1 MARRWEEEGWQQE
14 DLNKLS
20 LSFLNS
26 MLACKEPQGV
36 DVTVYFAKFLNMV
49 GINPDNYPI
58 YLDLFRKRN
67 HWVVDALLG
76 DSDPRK
82 VFSQIQPNYFILAE
96 CFKAFEETQ
105 RGGMYPK
112 SLLVFLGILEA
123 TYKNPL
129 EGYRVFPL
137 NAENINNLGKHLDE
151 DKDQMDPLNR
161 SILVILDKVASLM
174 DPGTL
179 ENEDVKI
186 MKVATQAN
194 NIRGKF
200 LDMTKHLNEALPE
213 LLLKKGDF
221 TEEEIPPTQP

>member
-49 GINPDNYPI
+49 GVNPDNYPI
-58 YLDLFRKRN
+58 YLNFFRMKN

-76 DSDPRK
+76 DSDPQV
-82 VFSQIQPNYFILAE
+82 VFSQIQPNYFILEE
-96 CFKAFEETQ
+96 CFKAFEENQ

-112 SLLVFLGILEA
+112 SLLVFLGILEV

-137 NAENINNLGKHLDE
+137 NAENVNNLGKHLDE
-151 DKDQMDPLNR
+151 DKDQADPINR
-161 SILVILDKVASLM
+161 SILGILDKIASLM

-179 ENEDVKI
+179 ETEDIEI

-213 LLLKKGDF
+213 LLLNKGDF
-221 TEEEIPPTQP
+221 TEAEVPPTQP

>member
-49 GINPDNYPI
+49 GVNPDNYPI
-58 YLDLFRKRN
+58 YLNFFRMRN

-76 DSDPRK
+76 DSDPRV
-82 VFSQIQPNYFILAE
+82 VFSQIQPNYFILEE
-96 CFKAFEETQ
+96 CFKAFEENQ

-112 SLLVFLGILEA
+112 SLLVFLGILEV

-137 NAENINNLGKHLDE
+137 NAENVNNLGKHLDE
-151 DKDQMDPLNR
+151 DKDQADPINR
-161 SILVILDKVASLM
+161 SILGILDKIASLM

-179 ENEDVKI
+179 ETEDIEI

-213 LLLKKGDF
+213 LLLNKGDF
-221 TEEEIPPTQP
+221 TEAEVPPTQP